1 MTSNAGTTNT
11 TTDNT
16 DKSSAVMSASPAVGA
31 AAQAEPSPSE
41 GTATR
46 TTGTAPHSTALS
58 DLPGLADL
66 FGFPAPVHRPR
77 PRRCQWCE
85 PQEAQVTSL
94 REENPVTWVL
104 HVLAEHVPQQC
115 LSRVYVW
122 LNHEVGKVQVHAHGH
137 TFDQVDRIA
146 EALDLFAQDVKTLP
160 TGTAV
165 AAFGSDHD
173 AVTLHWYTELEN
185 VNPALTPDPTSY
197 STGQPAHGQRGQSE

>member
-1 MTSNAGTTNT
+1 MTSDAATTNT
-11 TTDNT
+11 TTGNT
-16 DKSSAVMSASPAVGA
+16 DESSTVSSASPAVGA
-31 AAQAEPSPSE
+31 AAPAEHTPDLGVPSIP
-41 GTATR
+41 TAAVPDLP
-46 TTGTAPHSTALS
+46 G
-58 DLPGLADL
+58 LPGLADL

-77 PRRCQWCE
+77 PRGCQWCE
-85 PQEAQVTSL
+85 PTEAQVTSL

-104 HVLAEHVPQQC
+104 HVLAEHVPQGC

-146 EALDLFAQDVKTLP
+146 EALDLFAQDVRTLP

-173 AVTLHWYTELEN
+173 AVTLYWYTELEN
-185 VNPALTPDPTSY
+185 VNPALTPEPTSY
-197 STGQPAHGQRGQSE
+197 SNGQNG